1 MNPTLNPIGIAL
13 AFLFLGSVLAIFR
26 WMFATSSQAAQQN
39 RRVQLQPNGHRII
52 VPVLESVVSM
62 QAVDLAC
69 QLASERQAIIML
81 VYVIEVPYT
90 LGLDVPL
97 PGAAERAKRLLR
109 QAESIVMQ
117 HGLQAE
123 SCVLQRRKAE
133 DAILELARRLGAEA
147 IVVGMTSASWWSTSQ
162 IGKTVSGLFQHAPC
176 QVVIAKP
183 PLAA

>member
-1 MNPTLNPIGIAL
+1 MNPIGVAL
-13 AFLFLGSVLAIFR
+13 AFLFLGSVLAVLR
-26 WMFATSSQAAQQN
+26 WMLAASPRAAHQN

-52 VPVLESVVSM
+52 VPLLESAVSM

-69 QLASERQAIIML
+69 QLASERQATIML
-81 VYVIEVPYT
+81 AYVIEVPYT

-97 PGAAERAKRLLR
+97 PGAEDRAKRLVR

-123 SCVLQRRKAE
+123 SCVLQQRRGE
-133 DAILELARRLGAEA
+133 DAILELARELDAEA
-147 IVVGMTSASWWSTSQ
+147 IVVGMTSASWWSISQ
-162 IGKTVSGLFQHAPC
+162 LGKTVSGLFQHAPC